1 VSEKPLIAHVLYRLD
16 TGGMEQ
22 VAISVIN
29 HTATR
34 YRHAVI
40 ALAGIGAMRDRITN
54 PAVPCLS
61 LDKKPG
67 KDWGC
72 YFRLWKMLR
81 RLKPDLVQTYNIGT
95 LDVAPVAWFAGVP
108 RVVHAEHGRDVAD
121 PDGTNRRYR
130 AMRRWLEPFIA
141 RYVAVSADLE
151 NWLRESVGI
160 APAKVVCIPNG
171 IDIERYA
178 GAAGSRELRPLLGAF
193 APPGTLVVVNV
204 GRLDPVK
211 DQAGLIAAFQLLRD
225 SSAATA
231 ARLRLVIVGEGA
243 CRNDLETQ
251 IARLG
256 VHGQVCLLG
265 DRKDVPEILA
275 ECDVFA
281 LSSVAEGIPLTLLEA
296 MAAGLPIVATRVG
309 GVAEVVVDGVTGTL
323 VEPSDP
329 AALAHALRG
338 YVENESRRGQRGG
351 AGRQRVEQRF
361 SLPVMLAG
369 YTSLYDEALA
379 KRDHASSSRVSIGFS
394 ERRER

>member
-1 VSEKPLIAHVLYRLD
+1 VSEKPLIVHVLYRLD

-29 HTATR
+29 HSGKR
-34 YRHAVI
+34 YRHAIV
-40 ALAGIGAMRDRITN
+40 ALAGIGAMRNRIAD

-61 LDKKPG
+61 LDKKAG

-72 YFRLWKMLR
+72 YFRLWKVLR
-81 RLKPDLVQTYNIGT
+81 RLKPDIVQTYNIGT
-95 LDVAPVAWFAGVP
+95 LDVAPVAWLAGVR

-130 AMRRWLEPFIA
+130 TMRRWLQPFIA

-151 NWLRESVGI
+151 NWLRERVGI
-160 APAKVVCIPNG
+160 ASRKVACIPNG

-193 APPGTLVVVNV
+193 APPGTFVVVNV

-211 DQAGLIAAFQLLRD
+211 GQAGLIAAFKLLCD
-225 SSAATA
+225 SSPATA

-243 CRNDLETQ
+243 CRNSLEAH

-256 VHGQVCLLG
+256 LHDQVCLLG
-265 DRKDVPEILA
+265 DRKDVPAILA

-309 GVAEVVVDGVTGTL
+309 GVGEVVLDGVTGTL
-323 VEPSDP
+323 VEPGNP
-329 AALAHALRG
+329 AVLAQALRG
-338 YVENESRRGQRGG
+338 YMEDALRRAQHGE
-351 AGRQRVEQRF
+351 AGRQRVEQHF
-361 SLPVMLAG
+361 SLAAMLAG
-369 YTSLYDEALA
+369 YTSLYDEVLA
-379 KRDHASSSRVSIGFS
+379 RRDQASSPRASIGFA

>member
-22 VAISVIN
+22 IAISVIN
-29 HTATR
+29 HTDKR

-40 ALAGIGAMRDRITN
+40 ALAGIGAMRDRITD
-54 PAVPCLS
+54 PAVPSLS

-95 LDVAPVAWFAGVP
+95 LDVAPVAWLAGVP

-121 PDGTNRRYR
+121 PDGANRRYR
-130 AMRRWLEPFIA
+130 AMRRWLGPFIA
-141 RYVAVSADLE
+141 RYIAVSADLE
-151 NWLRESVGI
+151 SWLRERVGI
-160 APAKVVCIPNG
+160 APAKLACIPNG
-171 IDIERYA
+171 IDTVRYA
-178 GAAGSRELRPLLGAF
+178 GVAGSRTLRPLLGAF
-193 APPGTLVVVNV
+193 APPGTVVAVNV

-211 DQAGLIAAFQLLRD
+211 DQSGLIAAFKLLCD
-225 SSAATA
+225 SSPATA
-231 ARLRLVIVGEGA
+231 ARCRLAIVGEGT
-243 CRNDLETQ
+243 CRKDLETQ

-256 VHGQVCLLG
+256 LADRVCLLG

-309 GVAEVVVDGVTGTL
+309 GVGEVVVDGVTGTL
-323 VEPSDP
+323 VESGNPD
-329 AALAHALRG
+329 ALARALRS
-338 YVENESRRGQRGG
+338 YVEDASRRGQHGD

-361 SLPVMLAG
+361 SLSAMLAG
-369 YTSLYDEALA
+369 YTSLYDEVLA
-379 KRDHASSSRVSIGFS
+379 RRDHASSRASIGFA

>member
-1 VSEKPLIAHVLYRLD
+1 MSEKPLIAHVLYRLD

-40 ALAGIGAMRDRITN
+40 ALVGIGAMRNRITD

-95 LDVAPVAWFAGVP
+95 LDVAPVAWLAGVP

-141 RYVAVSADLE
+141 RYVAVSTDLGK
-151 NWLRESVGI
+151 WLRESVGI

-178 GAAGSRELRPLLGAF
+178 GAAGSRELRPFLGAF
-193 APPGTLVVVNV
+193 APPGTLAVINV

-211 DQAGLIAAFQLLRD
+211 DQAGLIAAFKLLCD
-225 SSAATA
+225 SSPATA

-251 IARLG
+251 IARLRL
-256 VHGQVCLLG
+256 HGQVRLLG

-309 GVAEVVVDGVTGTL
+309 GVGEVVVDGVTGTL
-323 VEPSDP
+323 VEPSNP
-329 AALAHALRG
+329 VALAHALRG
-338 YVENESRRGQRGG
+338 YVEDESRRGKRGD

-361 SLPVMLAG
+361 SLSAMLAG
-369 YTSLYDEALA
+369 YTSLYDEILA
-379 KRDHASSSRVSIGFS
+379 KRDHASSSRMSIGFA

>member
-1 VSEKPLIAHVLYRLD
+1 VNEKPLIAHVLYRLD

-29 HTATR
+29 HTCKR

-40 ALAGIGAMRDRITN
+40 ALAGIGAMRDRIMD

-72 YFRLWKMLR
+72 YFRLWKTLR
-81 RLKPDLVQTYNIGT
+81 RLKPDVVQTYNIGT
-95 LDVAPVAWFAGVP
+95 LDVAPVARLAGV
-108 RVVHAEHGRDVAD
+108 RRIVHAEHGRDVAD
-121 PDGTNRRYR
+121 PDGANRRYR
-130 AMRRWLEPFIA
+130 TMRRWLQPFIA

-151 NWLRESVGI
+151 SWLREGVGI
-160 APAKVVCIPNG
+160 APAKVACIPNG
-171 IDIERYA
+171 IDTGRYA
-178 GAAGSRELRPLLGAF
+178 GAAGSRELRPLLGTF

-211 DQAGLIAAFQLLRD
+211 NQAGLIAAFRLLCD
-225 SSAATA
+225 SSPAMA
-231 ARLRLVIVGEGA
+231 ARLRLAIVGEGA
-243 CRNDLETQ
+243 CRKDLEAQ

-256 VHGQVCLLG
+256 LHDRVCLFG

-275 ECDVFA
+275 ESDVFA

-296 MAAGLPIVATRVG
+296 MAAGLPVVATRVG
-309 GVAEVVVDGVTGTL
+309 GVGEVVVDGATGAL
-323 VEPSDP
+323 VEPNDP
-329 AALAHALRG
+329 TAVAQALRG
-338 YVENESRRGQRGG
+338 YVEDASRRGRHGD

-361 SLPVMLAG
+361 SLPAMLAG
-369 YTSLYDEALA
+369 YTSLYDEVLA
-379 KRDHASSSRVSIGFS
+379 GRHHAPQANASIGFA

>member
-1 VSEKPLIAHVLYRLD
+1 
-16 TGGMEQ
+16 MEQ

-40 ALAGIGAMRDRITN
+40 ALVGIGAMRNRITD

-95 LDVAPVAWFAGVP
+95 LDVAPVAWLAGVP

-141 RYVAVSADLE
+141 RYVAVSTDLGK
-151 NWLRESVGI
+151 WLRESVGI

-178 GAAGSRELRPLLGAF
+178 GAAGSRELRSLLGAF
-193 APPGTLVVVNV
+193 APPGTLAVINV

-211 DQAGLIAAFQLLRD
+211 DQAGLIAAFKLLCD
-225 SSAATA
+225 SSPATA

-256 VHGQVCLLG
+256 LHSQVCLLG

-309 GVAEVVVDGVTGTL
+309 GVGEVVVDGVTGTL
-323 VEPSDP
+323 VEPSNP

-361 SLPVMLAG
+361 SLPAMLAG
-369 YTSLYDEALA
+369 YTSLYDEILA
-379 KRDHASSSRVSIGFS
+379 KRDHASSSRMSIGFA

>member
-1 VSEKPLIAHVLYRLD
+1 MSEKPLIAHVLYRLD

-40 ALAGIGAMRDRITN
+40 ALVGIGTMRNRFTD

-95 LDVAPVAWFAGVP
+95 LDVAPAAWFAGVP

-121 PDGTNRRYR
+121 PDGTNRRYL
-130 AMRRWLEPFIA
+130 AMRRWLQPFIA

-151 NWLRESVGI
+151 SWLRERVGI
-160 APAKVVCIPNG
+160 APAKVACIPNG

-178 GAAGSRELRPLLGAF
+178 GTAGSRELRPLLGAF

-211 DQAGLIAAFQLLRD
+211 NQAGLIAAFKLLCD
-225 SSAATA
+225 GSPATA
-231 ARLRLVIVGEGA
+231 ARLRLVVVGEGV
-243 CRNDLETQ
+243 CRDALETQ

-256 VHGQVCLLG
+256 LHDQVRLLG
-265 DRKDVPEILA
+265 DRKDVPEILT

-309 GVAEVVVDGVTGTL
+309 GVGEVVVDGVTGTL
-323 VEPSDP
+323 VEPGNP
-329 AALAHALRG
+329 AALAQALRG
-338 YVENESRRGQRGG
+338 YMEDALRRGQHGD

-361 SLPVMLAG
+361 SLAAMLAG
-369 YTSLYDEALA
+369 YTSLYDEVLA
-379 KRDHASSSRVSIGFS
+379 RRDHTSSPRASIELT
-394 ERRER
+394 ERKER

>member
-40 ALAGIGAMRDRITN
+40 ALVGIGAMRNRITD

-95 LDVAPVAWFAGVP
+95 LDVAPVAWLAGVP

-141 RYVAVSADLE
+141 RYVAVSTDLGK
-151 NWLRESVGI
+151 WLRESVGI

-178 GAAGSRELRPLLGAF
+178 GAAGSRELRSLLGAF
-193 APPGTLVVVNV
+193 APPGTLAVINV

-211 DQAGLIAAFQLLRD
+211 DQAGLIAAFKLLCD
-225 SSAATA
+225 SSPATA
-231 ARLRLVIVGEGA
+231 ARFG
-243 CRNDLETQ
+243 
-251 IARLG
+251 
-256 VHGQVCLLG
+256 
-265 DRKDVPEILA
+265 
-275 ECDVFA
+275 
-281 LSSVAEGIPLTLLEA
+281 LSSLAKGLVEMILRRRSRASACTVRYACWATARTCRKYWPSATCSRCRPLRKAFRLHCSKQWRPGCPLSPRALEA
-296 MAAGLPIVATRVG
+296 WAKWSSMA
-309 GVAEVVVDGVTGTL
+309 
-323 VEPSDP
+323 
-329 AALAHALRG
+329 
-338 YVENESRRGQRGG
+338 
-351 AGRQRVEQRF
+351 
-361 SLPVMLAG
+361 
-369 YTSLYDEALA
+369 
-379 KRDHASSSRVSIGFS
+379 
-394 ERRER
+394 

>member
-1 VSEKPLIAHVLYRLD
+1 MSEKPLIVHVLYRLD

-29 HTATR
+29 HSGKR
-34 YRHAVI
+34 YRHAIV
-40 ALAGIGAMRDRITN
+40 ALAGIGAMRNRIAD

-72 YFRLWKMLR
+72 HFRLWKVLR
-81 RLKPDLVQTYNIGT
+81 RLKPDIVQTYNIGT
-95 LDVAPVAWFAGVP
+95 LDVAPVAWLAGVR

-130 AMRRWLEPFIA
+130 AMRRWLQPFIA

-151 NWLRESVGI
+151 NWLRGRVGI
-160 APAKVVCIPNG
+160 ASRKVACIPNG

-193 APPGTLVVVNV
+193 APPGTFVVVNV

-211 DQAGLIAAFQLLRD
+211 NQAGLIAAFKLLCD
-225 SSAATA
+225 SSPATA

-243 CRNDLETQ
+243 CRNSLEAH

-256 VHGQVCLLG
+256 LHDQVCLLG
-265 DRKDVPEILA
+265 DRKDVPDILA

-323 VEPSDP
+323 VEPGNP
-329 AALAHALRG
+329 AVLAQALHGYMEDALRC
-338 YVENESRRGQRGG
+338 GQHGD
-351 AGRQRVEQRF
+351 AGRQRVEQHF
-361 SLPVMLAG
+361 SLAAMLAG
-369 YTSLYDEALA
+369 YTSLYDEVLER
-379 KRDHASSSRVSIGFS
+379 RDRASSPRAPIGFA

>member
-1 VSEKPLIAHVLYRLD
+1 MSEKPLIAHVLYRLD

-29 HTATR
+29 HTDKR

-40 ALAGIGAMRDRITN
+40 ALAGMGAMRNRIAD

-67 KDWGC
+67 KDLGC

-81 RLKPDLVQTYNIGT
+81 RLKPDMLQTYNIGT
-95 LDVAPVAWFAGVP
+95 LDVAPIAWLAGVP

-130 AMRRWLEPFIA
+130 AIRRWLQPFIA
-141 RYVAVSADLE
+141 RYVAVSTDLE
-151 NWLRESVGI
+151 LWLREHVGI
-160 APAKVVCIPNG
+160 APAKVACIPNG

-178 GAAGSRELRPLLGAF
+178 GVAGSRELRPVLGAF
-193 APPGTLVVVNV
+193 APPGTFVVVNV

-211 DQAGLIAAFQLLRD
+211 DQAGLIAALKSLCD
-225 SSAATA
+225 SSTA
-231 ARLRLVIVGEGA
+231 AAERLRLVIVGEGT
-243 CRNDLETQ
+243 CRKDLEMQ

-256 VHGQVCLLG
+256 LRDQVCLLG

-275 ECDVFA
+275 ECDMFA

-296 MAAGLPIVATRVG
+296 MAAGLPVVATRVG
-309 GVAEVVVDGVTGTL
+309 GVGEVVVDGVTGTL
-323 VEPSDP
+323 VEPGNP
-329 AALAHALRG
+329 AALAQALRG
-338 YVENESRRGQRGG
+338 YVEDAQRRGQHGD

-361 SLPVMLAG
+361 GLPAMLAG
-369 YTSLYDEALA
+369 YTSLYDEVLA
-379 KRDHASSSRVSIGFS
+379 RRWHASSSTTSIGFA

>member
-1 VSEKPLIAHVLYRLD
+1 MSEKPLIVHVLYRLD

-29 HTATR
+29 HTGKR

-40 ALAGIGAMRDRITN
+40 ALAGIGAMRNRIAD

-72 YFRLWKMLR
+72 YFRLWKVLR
-81 RLKPDLVQTYNIGT
+81 RLKPDVVQTYNIGT
-95 LDVAPVAWFAGVP
+95 LDIAPVAWLAGVR

-130 AMRRWLEPFIA
+130 AMRRWLRPVIGRF
-141 RYVAVSADLE
+141 VAVSADLE
-151 NWLRESVGI
+151 AWLCEGIGI
-160 APAKVVCIPNG
+160 APRKVVCIPNG
-171 IDIERYA
+171 IDTGRYV
-178 GAAGSRELRPLLGAF
+178 GVVGSRELRPLLGAF
-193 APPGTLVVVNV
+193 APPGALVVVNV

-211 DQAGLIAAFQLLRD
+211 DQAGLIAAFKLLCD
-225 SSAATA
+225 SSPATA
-231 ARLRLVIVGEGA
+231 ALLRLVIVGEGA
-243 CRNDLETQ
+243 CRKDLERQ
-251 IARLG
+251 IARFGL
-256 VHGQVCLLG
+256 HRQVCLLG

-329 AALAHALRG
+329 AALAEALRD
-338 YVENESRRGQRGG
+338 YLEDALRRGQHGD
-351 AGRQRVEQRF
+351 AGRQRVEQHF
-361 SLPVMLAG
+361 SLAAMLAG
-369 YTSLYDEALA
+369 YTSLYDEVLA
-379 KRDHASSSRVSIGFS
+379 RRDHASSPRASIGFA

>member
-1 VSEKPLIAHVLYRLD
+1 MSEKPLIAHVLYRLD

-22 VAISVIN
+22 IAVSVIN
-29 HTATR
+29 HTGNH

-40 ALAGIGAMRDRITN
+40 ALAGIGAVRNRIAD

-72 YFRLWKMLR
+72 YFRLWRTLR

-95 LDVAPVAWFAGVP
+95 LDVAPVAWLAGVP

-121 PDGTNRRYR
+121 PAGTNRRYR
-130 AMRRWLEPFIA
+130 AMRRWLQPFIA

-151 NWLRESVGI
+151 TWLRERVGI
-160 APAKVVCIPNG
+160 APAKVACIPNG
-171 IDIERYA
+171 IDVGHCA
-178 GAAGSRELRPLLGAF
+178 GAAGSREVRPLLGRF

-211 DQAGLIAAFQLLRD
+211 DQAGLIAAFKLLCD
-225 SSAATA
+225 SSPATTA
-231 ARLRLVIVGEGA
+231 PLRLAIAGEGV
-243 CRNDLETQ
+243 CRKDLETH

-256 VHGQVCLLG
+256 LRDQVCLLG

-296 MAAGLPIVATRVG
+296 MAAGLPVVATRVG
-309 GVAEVVVDGVTGTL
+309 GVAEVVVEGTTGTL
-323 VEPSDP
+323 VEPGSP
-329 AALAHALRG
+329 AALAQALRG
-338 YVENESRRGQRGG
+338 YVEDESRRGRHGD

-361 SLPVMLAG
+361 SLPAMLAG
-369 YTSLYDEALA
+369 YTSLYDEVLA
-379 KRDHASSSRVSIGFS
+379 RRDHASPSRASIGFA

>member
-1 VSEKPLIAHVLYRLD
+1 
-16 TGGMEQ
+16 
-22 VAISVIN
+22 
-29 HTATR
+29 
-34 YRHAVI
+34 
-40 ALAGIGAMRDRITN
+40 MRNRITD

-95 LDVAPVAWFAGVP
+95 LDVAPVAWLAGVP

-141 RYVAVSADLE
+141 RYVAVSTDLGK
-151 NWLRESVGI
+151 WLRESVGI

-178 GAAGSRELRPLLGAF
+178 GAAGSRELRSLLGAF
-193 APPGTLVVVNV
+193 APPGTLAVINV

-211 DQAGLIAAFQLLRD
+211 DQAGLIAAFKLLCD
-225 SSAATA
+225 SSPATA

-251 IARLG
+251 IARLRL
-256 VHGQVCLLG
+256 HGQVRLLG

-309 GVAEVVVDGVTGTL
+309 GVGEVVVDGVTGTL
-323 VEPSDP
+323 VEPSNP

-338 YVENESRRGQRGG
+338 YVEDESRRGQRGD

-361 SLPVMLAG
+361 SLPAMLAG
-369 YTSLYDEALA
+369 YTSLYDEILA
-379 KRDHASSSRVSIGFS
+379 KRDHASSSRVSIGFA